1 MNYKLNQSF
10 NKYELRS
17 TNTLWSSDRRTVF
30 CAGSAVGLFDLERVR
45 APLVP

>member
-17 TNTLWSSDRRTVF
+17 NRLWSSDRRTVF
-30 CAGSAVGLFDLERVR
+30 CAGSASWLFDLEKVR
-45 APLVP
+45 ASLVP